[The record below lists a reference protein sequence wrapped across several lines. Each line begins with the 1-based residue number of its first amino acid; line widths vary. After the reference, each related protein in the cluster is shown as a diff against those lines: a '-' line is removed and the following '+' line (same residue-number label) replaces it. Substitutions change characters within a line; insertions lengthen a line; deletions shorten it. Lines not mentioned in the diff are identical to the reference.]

1 MSTADEVIY
10 LASCAVNRKVPESER
25 ISAMDLD
32 EVYLLAS
39 RHMITAAI
47 AFVLESDGYKDKRS
61 ANAIA
66 SAMRRTAIFEKAWGR

>member
-25 ISAMDLD
+25 IFTMDLD
-32 EVYLLAS
+32 AVYSLAS
-39 RHMITAAI
+39 HHMITATI
-47 AFVLESDGYKDKRS
+47 AFALERAGFKDKRS

-66 SAMRRTAIFEKAWGR
+66 SAMRKTAIFEKAWGR